1 MSPHTSDAKL
11 HFNYELATMNDKE
24 FYTQLDEIMQELL
37 PGVAHLCLTDYGKLN
52 DVCMEITK
60 RRKEALQS

>member
-1 MSPHTSDAKL
+1 
-11 HFNYELATMNDKE
+11 MNDKE

-52 DVCMEITK
+52 DVCMEITR